1 MKSKPR
7 REPFQRLSATPKT
20 VETVFPSTCRSTG
33 LKPGIT
39 GRTPELGIHTLMRC
53 VFASL
58 SLLLL
63 SAILCL
69 AEDAP
74 FNSATISGLG
84 ARNIGSAT
92 MSGRISALAGTREA
106 SGKITLFVGA
116 ASGGVWKS
124 DDSGTR
130 YRPVFDEQPVQSIG
144 AVALDPKNSK
154 NVWVGAGESWTRN
167 SVSIGD
173 GIYKSID
180 GGETWAHS
188 GLDRSERIAKI
199 AVSPKDS
206 GTVFAAV
213 PGALWS
219 DSPDRGLYK
228 TSDGGKTWK
237 QVLKGPNLSTGCTD
251 VAIDPANPDIMFAA
265 MWDFRRKGWE
275 YRSGG
280 QTPTEPS
287 ASGLFRSTDGG
298 NTWTEIRPE
307 TNKGFPKKPYGR
319 IAVAIAPSNAKR
331 VYAFVESPDSALFV
345 SDDGGVTWDK
355 RDKSRWMVWRPFY
368 FANLIVDPKNP
379 DRVFKTD
386 GALIVSED
394 AGKSFAVVGGGM
406 HGDVHDVW
414 IDPINTQVVFAG
426 DDGGMW
432 YSYNGGAKWW
442 KAENL
447 PVSQFYHVSVDDK
460 DPYRVY
466 GGLQDNSSF
475 VGESQYP
482 GGVTNAQWENMYNGD
497 GFWMFQDPADP
508 DYIYAE
514 YQGGEIARVN
524 RQTHEA
530 RNIKPRPNYKE
541 KLRFNWNTPIALSP
555 NEKGTIY
562 IGAQFLFRSRD
573 HGQTWERISPDLTT
587 NDPEKQKQEQSG
599 GVTVDNSSAEMHTT
613 IYSISESPKDKS
625 LIWVGTDDGN
635 LQLTRDG
642 GKTWTNVI
650 GNVPGLPKNSWVTWV
665 QASNFNAGTAY
676 AAFDRHTFGDMTPYV
691 FKTSDYGKTWTPLV
705 SAQDA
710 KGVRGYAHVIKED
723 LVKPDL
729 LFLGTEFG
737 LWVSI
742 DDGKNWAQF
751 KGNHFPAVAV
761 RDLAIQPRDN
771 DLVLATHGRGIWIID
786 DITPLRALT
795 PDLLKQEVA
804 FVSARP
810 VQQRIVGAGGWANGD
825 AVFVGDNPPDAAVIN
840 YYQRERHLFGKLKL
854 EVLDSSGHVVDELP
868 ASKRPGLN
876 RVTWPMRVK
885 PPRVPPGAQIAYAGV
900 RGPRLVPGAYTVRLT
915 KAGKVSETKLTVG
928 LDRRAKFN
936 AADREAQFGAAMKV
950 HALFDEESALMDRI
964 IALRKALAQSG
975 GALPEGDPLRKN
987 VTDFDG
993 KVDAVRKKIV
1003 ATTEGGAIT
1012 GEERLREHTDQL
1024 YGAILSY
1031 EGKPG
1036 GYQIAYSD
1044 ALKRELSDVT
1054 KEFDQLLAKDLPAL
1068 NESLKSKGQQPIS
1081 APSTN
1086 VGATGVTHGSGGP
1099 VGGAGPFL
1107 PADFRI
1113 SH

>member
-1 MKSKPR
+1 MNFACNG
-7 REPFQRLSATPKT
+7 FQ
-20 VETVFPSTCRSTG
+20 
-33 LKPGIT
+33 
-39 GRTPELGIHTLMRC
+39 GRCFL
-53 VFASL
+53 ASL
-58 SLLLL
+58 FVC
-63 SAILCL
+63 AISVY
-69 AEDAP
+69 ADDTP
-74 FNSATISGLG
+74 FNSASISGLG

-92 MSGRISALAGTREA
+92 MSGRISAIAGTREP

-130 YRPVFDEQPVQSIG
+130 YRPVFDEQRVQSIG
-144 AVALDPKNSK
+144 AIALDPKNSK
-154 NVWVGAGESWTRN
+154 NVWVGTGESWTRN
-167 SVSIGD
+167 SVSIGE
-173 GIYKSID
+173 GVYKATD
-180 GGETWAHS
+180 GGETWTRA
-188 GLDRSERIAKI
+188 GLEKSERIAK
-199 AVSPKDS
+199 VVVDPRSSD
-206 GTVFAAV
+206 TVFAAV

-219 DSPDRGLYK
+219 DSPDRGWYK
-228 TSDGGKTWK
+228 TTNGGKTWN
-237 QVLKGPNLSTGCTD
+237 QVLKGANLSTGCTD
-251 VAIDPANPDIMFAA
+251 IKMDPTNPDIMFAA

-275 YRSGG
+275 YRSGSDS
-280 QTPTEPS
+280 PTAPS

-298 NTWTEIRPE
+298 ETWTEITPDA
-307 TNKGFPKKPYGR
+307 NKGFPKKPYGR
-319 IAVAIAPSNAKR
+319 IAVAVAPSNAQR
-331 VYAFVESPDSALFV
+331 VYAFVESPESALFV
-345 SDDGGVTWDK
+345 SDDGGATWDK
-355 RDKSRWMVWRPFY
+355 RDKSQWMVWRPFY

-386 GALIVSED
+386 GSLIVSED
-394 AGKSFAVVGGGM
+394 AGKSFTVVGGFGGM

-414 IDPINTQVVFAG
+414 IDPTNTQVVFSG

-475 VGESQYP
+475 VGESQHP
-482 GGVTNAQWENMYNGD
+482 GGITNAQWENMYNGD
-497 GFWMFQDPADP
+497 GFWMFPDPADP

-514 YQGGEIARVN
+514 YQGGEIGRVN
-524 RQTHEA
+524 RRTHEA
-530 RNIKPRPNYKE
+530 RSIKPRPNYNE

-635 LQLTRDG
+635 LQLTRNG
-642 GKTWTNVI
+642 GRTWTNVV
-650 GNVPGLPKNSWVTWV
+650 GNVPGLPKNSWVNWV
-665 QASNFNAGTAY
+665 QSSNFDPGTAY
-676 AAFDRHTFGDMTPYV
+676 AAFDRHTFGDMAPYV
-691 FKTSDYGKTWTPLV
+691 FRTADYGKTWTPLITP
-705 SAQDA
+705 QEL
-710 KGVRGYAHVIKED
+710 KGVRGYAHVIKQD

-742 DDGKNWAQF
+742 DGGKSWAQF

-761 RDLAIQPRDN
+761 RDLAVQPRDN
-771 DLVLATHGRGIWIID
+771 DLALATHGRGIWIID

-795 PDLLKQEVA
+795 PDLLKQDVA

-810 VQQRIVGAGGWANGD
+810 VQQRIEGSGGWAKGD

-840 YYQRERHLFGKLKL
+840 YYQRERHLFGKMKL
-854 EVLDSSGHVVDELP
+854 EVVDASGRVIDELP

-876 RVTWPMRVK
+876 RVTWTMRAK
-885 PPRVPPGAQIAYAGV
+885 PPRVPPAAQIAAGGI
-900 RGPRLVPGAYTVRLT
+900 RGPRLVPGVYTVRLT

-928 LDRRAKFN
+928 LYRRAKFTE
-936 AADREAQFGAAMKV
+936 ADRKLQFDAAMKV
-950 HALFDEESALMDRI
+950 DALFGDESALMDRI
-964 IALRKALAQSG
+964 IGLRQTVAQTATG
-975 GALPEGDPLRKN
+975 LPEGDPLHKN

-993 KVDAVRKKIV
+993 KVDGVRKKIV

-1031 EGKPG
+1031 EGKPAD
-1036 GYQIAYSD
+1036 YQIAYID
-1044 ALKRELSDVT
+1044 TLKRELGDIT
-1054 KEFDQLLAKDLPAL
+1054 KEFEQVLAHDLPAL
-1068 NESLKSKGQQPIS
+1068 NESLKTKVQQPIPPPPAKVAVDDTIGGS
-1081 APSTN
+1081 AD
-1086 VGATGVTHGSGGP
+1086 GSARP
-1099 VGGAGPFL
+1099 
-1107 PADFRI
+1107 
-1113 SH
+1113 